1 MGRFLLFNHGYGY
14 GLVVQINHRLLDQ
27 LMFILEH
34 ILRLMATSFGQE
46 LVVQFF
52 LQPCSMGQFQQLD
65 RGYEYG
71 LVELISRKLLDQL
84 M

>member
-34 ILRLMATSFGQE
+34 IWRLMATSFRVRRKLGQGSR
-46 LVVQFF
+46 
-52 LQPCSMGQFQQLD
+52 SMDQFQQFD
-65 RGYEYG
+65 RGCEYG